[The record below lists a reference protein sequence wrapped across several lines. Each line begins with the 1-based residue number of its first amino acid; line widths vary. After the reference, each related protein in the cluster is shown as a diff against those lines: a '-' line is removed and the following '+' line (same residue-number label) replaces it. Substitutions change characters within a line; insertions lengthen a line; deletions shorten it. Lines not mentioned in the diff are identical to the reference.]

1 MMNTRFFKNIETL
14 EDLKA
19 QYKKL
24 AMANHPDRGG
34 DLETMKAINA
44 EYDDLFKMVKDIHK
58 TKEGKTYEKENNEA
72 PEAFRNMM
80 ETLIRMNGVHIE
92 IIGCFVWVSGETKPH
107 KDQLKEIGFKWHSK
121 KLCWYLAPADYKKRN
136 KKQFGLDEI
145 RTMYGVQFE
154 ADGESREK
162 RLTA

>member
-1 MMNTRFFKNIETL
+1 MMNRYFKQCTTL
-14 EDLKA
+14 EELKSE
-19 QYKKL
+19 YKKL
-24 AMANHPDRGG
+24 VMKHHPDRGG
-34 DLETMKAINA
+34 DTATMQEINA
-44 EYDDLFKMVKDIHK
+44 EYDEAFPRLKNVHK

-72 PEAFRNMM
+72 PAEFKNMM

-107 KDQLKEIGFKWHSK
+107 KDQLKEMGFKWHSK

-145 RTMYGVQFE
+145 RDMYGVQFE
-154 ADGESREK
+154 ADGETKEK